1 MRLGYPNDVSP
12 LNLWETSLVCDL
24 SVERSIAG
32 HFAALEDPRHAT
44 QRRHK
49 LIEMIVIAIAATLSG
64 ADGWSGVE
72 TFGKAKEAWLRTFL
86 ELPEGIPSH
95 DTFGRVFGLIH
106 PERFAAC
113 FRQWSAAVAELI
125 PAEII
130 AVDGKTLR
138 RSHHRGKG
146 LAALH
151 MVSAWATANRVVLGQ
166 VATEAK
172 SNEITAIPRLLEW
185 LKLEGCIVTIDA
197 MGCQTKIAEQIVNQ
211 GGDYVLALKGNQET
225 LAAEVEEA
233 FIDADARNSVGVDTD
248 FIETVERGH
257 GRRETRRYRTLGD
270 LSGVPR
276 SALWEAMN
284 MIGLVESH
292 REVDGKV
299 SIETRYFIGSIGI
312 GAARFAHAVR
322 GHWGV
327 ENGLHW
333 NLDISF
339 REDECRVRDPVAREN
354 LAVLRH
360 LALSRLKND
369 DTKLGLQ
376 NKRLKAACS
385 ERYLTKLLFE
395 SPQRK
400 GDTEESVPAN
410 ISHA

>member
-1 MRLGYPNDVSP
+1 MAS
-12 LNLWETSLVCDL
+12 
-24 SVERSIAG
+24 
-32 HFAALEDPRHAT
+32 HFAALEDPRSPT
-44 QRRHK
+44 QSRHK
-49 LIEMIVIAIAATLSG
+49 LIEMIVIAVAATLSG
-64 ADGWSGVE
+64 ADGWAGVE
-72 TFGKAKEAWLRTFL
+72 TFGNAKEAWLRTFL
-86 ELPEGIPSH
+86 ELPHGIPSH
-95 DTFGRVFGLIH
+95 DCFGRVFALID
-106 PERFAAC
+106 PEQFAAC
-113 FRQWSAAVAELI
+113 FRQWSAAVATLI
-125 PAEII
+125 PDEII
-130 AVDGKTLR
+130 AVDGKTAR
-138 RSHHRGKG
+138 RSHHRRKG

-151 MVSAWATANRVVLGQ
+151 LVSAWATANRVVLGQ
-166 VATEAK
+166 VATDAK

-233 FIDADARNSVGVDTD
+233 FIDADARNYVGVDTD

-376 NKRLKAACS
+376 NKRLKAACN
-385 ERYLTKLLFE
+385 EDYLTKLLFD
-395 SPQRK
+395 SPKKRDDA
-400 GDTEESVPAN
+400 GTSASGN
-410 ISHA
+410 ISRA